1 MRILSLV
8 GVLLM
13 ITGFLV
19 WVMLPEWGRQAR
31 WQRLEASVE
40 FTDFVLRVSAAAVA
54 VLLGVVFLVVDLSMA
69 RVEECRREI
78 AALREQLACRPGSNG

>member
-19 WVMLPEWGRQAR
+19 WVMLPELGRQAR

-40 FTDFVLRVSAAAVA
+40 FTDFVLRVSVAAVA
-54 VLLGVVFLVVDLSMA
+54 ILLGVVFLVVDLSMA
-69 RVEECRREI
+69 RVEACRREI